1 MSSFNS
7 DEMFDIYETNQ
18 QAADAT
24 KEATDTVIELL
35 KANKVDV
42 CTYYVTYV
50 NGRAILCEGMMFHL
64 ARYSDG
70 KTHRI
75 SIWVKLSDKR
85 RRTKCN
91 RVIKQLRLIG
101 FTVMLSD
108 CPMGPTEYF

>member
-1 MSSFNS
+1 MSSFNP
-7 DEMFDIYETNQ
+7 DEMFSIYETNQ

-24 KEATDTVIELL
+24 KEATDTIIKLL
-35 KANKVDV
+35 KTNKVIV
-42 CTYYVTYV
+42 CTDYITYV
-50 NGRAILCEGMMFHL
+50 NGRVVLCEGMTFHL

-70 KTHRI
+70 KNHRV

-85 RRTKCN
+85 RRAKCN

-108 CPMGPTEYF
+108 CPVGPTGYF